1 MPLLYSWRGDNY
13 RRDLDFG
20 AGFHLNQ
27 DTPALDDIALGDSL
41 WAFARRLDGTY
52 VFAAEL
58 AAKARTLNPRRYRCG
73 RYPLWGDLQRSR
85 YVATEGQSDITP
97 LIRSLSV
104 TARGDQ
110 LGRVFR
116 GHAAVRRLVPEDDA
130 VLRTYAVS
138 IPLEPRARLLPEERL
153 EALLLTRDEASVAAL
168 VQSEPTGLIE
178 ARRAYL
184 IGEAIRRSRALVEEL
199 RALQDR
205 RCQGGGVFTKRLNDN
220 QHRSIVL
227 AMGGRLWVFAFLSA
241 KKDRANI
248 DPDEL
253 TAFRRLARAYA
264 RMNPPER
271 ARALDAVTPPQ
282 EVLPP
287 PGCDPSTGCFWA

>member
-1 MPLLYSWRGDNY
+1 MP
-13 RRDLDFG
+13 
-20 AGFHLNQ
+20 A
-27 DTPALDDIALGDSL
+27 
-41 WAFARRLDGTY
+41 
-52 VFAAEL
+52 
-58 AAKARTLNPRRYRCG
+58 
-73 RYPLWGDLQRSR
+73 
-85 YVATEGQSDITP
+85 
-97 LIRSLSV
+97 
-104 TARGDQ
+104 
-110 LGRVFR
+110 
-116 GHAAVRRLVPEDDA
+116 DDA
-130 VLRTYAVS
+130 ALRTYAVS

-184 IGEAIRRSRALVEEL
+184 MGEAIRRSRALVEEL
-199 RALQDR
+199 RALQDG

-248 DPDEL
+248 DP
-253 TAFRRLARAYA
+253 
-264 RMNPPER
+264 PER